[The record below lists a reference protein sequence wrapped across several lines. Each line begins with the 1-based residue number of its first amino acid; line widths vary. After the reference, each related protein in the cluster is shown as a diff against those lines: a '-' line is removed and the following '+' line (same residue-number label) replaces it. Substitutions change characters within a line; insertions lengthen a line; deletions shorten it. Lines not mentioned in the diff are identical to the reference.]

1 MDSSN
6 ILFIF
11 IVTMVI
17 GYIISGIIRRRQ
29 ERLHIGQKQEAT
41 QRLYAIV
48 KLWADPLGLQVRAE
62 GNATRIMERMEASP
76 NKDFFR
82 ADVALDT
89 GDDSF
94 FASGKM
100 QDHMIWTY
108 ALRTISKKEIERA
121 RRLVQPGGHFIWG
134 LLDNSGPH
142 NQPIPPAE
150 IPVWCME
157 VQTVSMQHR
166 VTVTRRKIQE
176 GDVLN
181 TESRDFEKTFD
192 ISETQESGV
201 LQLLDPAMMDCLM
214 QSPADAIEFSDQS
227 VVLYRFSR
235 KVTPDMLEQ
244 MCQSG
249 LQIAQQVD
257 RNYPKAK
264 DVG

>member
-1 MDSSN
+1 MDSSSEN
-6 ILFIF
+6 LIIAGAVVAVYITAA
-11 IVTMVI
+11 IV
-17 GYIISGIIRRRQ
+17 RHFQ
-29 ERLHIGQKQEAT
+29 ERTREDQKERGVQK
-41 QRLYAIV
+41 LYEVV

-62 GNATRIMERMEASP
+62 GNSTRIMERMEASP

-94 FASGKM
+94 FVAGKV
-100 QDHMIWTY
+100 QEKKIWVY
-108 ALRTISKKEIERA
+108 ALRAISRKEIDRA
-121 RRLVQPGGHFIWG
+121 RSPIQPGGHFTWG

-142 NQPIPPAE
+142 NQPIPPVE

-166 VTVTRRKIQE
+166 VTVARKKIQE
-176 GDVLN
+176 GDVLD
-181 TESRDFEKTFD
+181 TESQDFESTFD

-201 LQLLDPAMMDCLM
+201 LQLLDPAMMDCIM
-214 QSPADAIEFSDQS
+214 QSPADAFEFSDQS

-257 RNYPKAK
+257 RNYPKAINI
-264 DVG
+264 